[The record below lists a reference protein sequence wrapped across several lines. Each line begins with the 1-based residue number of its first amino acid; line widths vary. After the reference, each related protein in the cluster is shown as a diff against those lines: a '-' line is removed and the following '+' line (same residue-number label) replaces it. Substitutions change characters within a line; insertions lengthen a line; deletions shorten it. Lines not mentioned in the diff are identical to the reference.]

1 MAFPTNPDIGDTHVE
16 FDTTWTYGTTGWY
29 RTIIGSSNE
38 TFYDFS
44 RRRAKAAGI
53 DGDVQLNSGDYLGA
67 VAGLRWDPS
76 ALSVPGDLNLD
87 DGGAFQT
94 TLQLVTPTANR
105 TVTFPDATGTVGL
118 VAGSSG
124 NLVVNQSGAYAG
136 VANSSVDDA
145 TGNITLGSRF
155 ISSLNGAASAPPAT
169 LTGTWFTGG
178 TATTTKPQLL
188 LEPAGTTSTAWS
200 TAGTGLGINATSGF
214 TGQLLDAQVNGT
226 SRMVLTGAGRLGIN
240 RVAPSAALDVLGQ
253 AWFDHSAVDAVN
265 VFRDGTKVGDIGGA
279 AAGASFSF
287 RSNTATPYSFSVG
300 STEVIRVD
308 TSGRLGIGT
317 TGPTT
322 LLDVNSNAV
331 RLRTARTPA
340 SAAATGAVG
349 EISWDADYIYVCT
362 ATDTWKRAALSTW

>member
-1 MAFPTNPDIGDTHVE
+1 M
-16 FDTTWTYGTTGWY
+16 
-29 RTIIGSSNE
+29 S
-38 TFYDFS
+38 FYQPI
-44 RRRAKAAGI
+44 APAGAS
-53 DGDVQLNSGDYLGA
+53 GDVQLNLNAGFGT
-67 VAGLRWDPS
+67 VAGFRWITGE
-76 ALSVPGDLNLD
+76 LQVPGDIKLQ
-87 DGGAFQT
+87 GTGSFQT

-124 NLVVNQSGAYAG
+124 QAIYNDAGAYAG
-136 VANSSVDDA
+136 LA
-145 TGNITLGSRF
+145 TVTTDGTNVTLTGRF

-214 TGQLLDAQVNGT
+214 TGRLLDAQVNGT
-226 SRMVLTGAGRLGIN
+226 SRVVVTG
-240 RVAPSAALDVLGQ
+240 
-253 AWFDHSAVDAVN
+253 
-265 VFRDGTKVGDIGGA
+265 GG
-279 AAGASFSF
+279 
-287 RSNTATPYSFSVG
+287 N
-300 STEVIRVD
+300 
-308 TSGRLGIGT
+308 LGIGT
-317 TGPTT
+317 VSPASLLTVVRNGTVVSAGLDSSTALTVQSTGSAGSSTHLNILAGSTGSTGQSVLTFGDSDNPSIGRILYRHANDSLAVETNAAERIRVTSAGNVGIGTDVPTT

-340 SAAATGAVG
+340 SAAATGAQG